1 MVSDYAQKKYFVLF
15 RIKKSLYLQPTLKRH
30 LMDIYDS
37 AQGRRSAILQLLKDD
52 SSVNVSELSKRF
64 GVSEVT
70 IRKDLRILK
79 ERKLLVRV
87 HGGAIIGASSMADE
101 VEERHV
107 NFKKLVNAREKEAI
121 GRAAAAHIKNGDT
134 ILVDSGSTALEVVKN
149 LHRFDDLTIIT
160 NSIGAV
166 MEALKYKRF
175 RVILLGGAV
184 RESSLSIVGPLAESN
199 LKLFYCDKLF
209 LGVDSFS
216 VETGLSTPSV
226 EEASTNQVMI
236 SRAREV
242 IAVFDS
248 SKVNKRALAFIAETE
263 KIHTVITDNN
273 LPANVKRQ
281 LKGMKINVETV
292 VS

>member
-1 MVSDYAQKKYFVLF
+1 MV
-15 RIKKSLYLQPTLKRH
+15 
-30 LMDIYDS
+30 IYDS
-37 AQGRRSAILQLLKDD
+37 AQGRRSAILQILKDD

-87 HGGAIIGASSMADE
+87 HGGAILGASTMNDE

-134 ILVDSGSTALEVVKN
+134 ILVDSGTTAQEVVRN

-160 NSIGAV
+160 NSVGAM

-175 RVILLGGAV
+175 KVILLGGSV
-184 RESSLSIVGPLAESN
+184 RENSLSCVGPLAESN

-226 EEASTNQVMI
+226 EEASTNQMMI

-248 SKVNKRALAFIAETE
+248 SKVNKRALAFIADAEAIDT
-263 KIHTVITDNN
+263 IITDNN

-281 LKGMKINVETV
+281 LKAMKINVETIV
-292 VS
+292 P